1 MAGTGRLGSH
11 LDLEVIP
18 GLEAL
23 CVPWR
28 VTIAGALC
36 LGVACEPAGPG
47 SGSIPASIE
56 SAFLVVPDSAWIS
69 VDGPTLIAFHPVV
82 SNDSLEADE
91 DLASALD
98 DLAYHMAGVMDSL
111 EAIGFRFAY
120 RGGDTVW
127 LRTGARRD
135 RVIRHPDSG
144 EIGYVFADTAGRS
157 AIVYR
162 VRTSDGLLEFGHEF
176 RVTGGIRPRP

>member
-1 MAGTGRLGSH
+1 M
-11 LDLEVIP
+11 I
-18 GLEAL
+18 
-23 CVPWR
+23 
-28 VTIAGALC
+28 C
-36 LGVACEPAGPG
+36 LLVACERAAPVPEQRQVPGAGEGAVP
-47 SGSIPASIE
+47 SNVEP
-56 SAFLVVPDSAWIS
+56 AFLAVPDSAWVL
-69 VDGPTLIAFHPVV
+69 VDGLTLVAFHPLV

-135 RVIRHPDSG
+135 RVIRHPDSAD
-144 EIGYVFADTAGRS
+144 IGYVFADTAGRS
-157 AIVYR
+157 AMVYG

-176 RVTGGIRPRP
+176 RLAGGIRPRP